1 MNLSRI
7 YGWLWIATGLL
18 GSCYREA
25 DDQFIVTDTV
35 VSPGK
40 ETNDRNSE
48 QNRWTYKQMKSNY
61 LWEEFLPDTAAL
73 SFAGAPKP
81 FFEKLRYEGDRFS
94 YIEPNTDFETS
105 SLYDRYGLDYAS
117 YQTAEGELVHRALLV
132 RKGTQAAKM
141 GLKRGDWFQITEN
154 TPTAVGLLK
163 GSVQGGS
170 FRPQERL
177 ELPAQMQEE
186 GYVAAV
192 WLDSVYRV
200 DDRRVAYL
208 FYSEFMDAS
217 GILNNPYRAELK
229 AAFVKFKQQGATDLI
244 VDLRYNHGG
253 YVSIC
258 QYLASLILP
267 DEFLG
272 EVSGYHSYNKRLAAE
287 QYAKTGNAEEV
298 LFFAGANIVGGSNLG
313 LRKAYFII
321 TGQSASA
328 SESLINSLS
337 PLIGV
342 VKIGETSTGKGVGS
356 WTIQSR
362 EYQWQL
368 QPITFRYYNRDHETV
383 PDSGLTPDLFADE
396 TQADVLYELGDS
408 RELLLRTA
416 LDEIGGRALRSEPSG
431 GKTELIPLAGQTSR
445 RKTEGY
451 IHLFKP

>member
-1 MNLSRI
+1 MNLLRT
-7 YGWLWIATGLL
+7 YGWLCIATGLL
-18 GSCYREA
+18 GACYREA
-25 DDQFIVTDTV
+25 PDQFISAGTN

-40 ETNDRNSE
+40 ETNDRNAD
-48 QNRWTYKQMKSNY
+48 QNRWTYKQMKSAY

-73 SFAGAPKP
+73 SFDGAPKP
-81 FFEKLRYEGDRFS
+81 FFEKLRYGGDRFS
-94 YIEPNTDFETS
+94 YIELNPDFETY

-117 YQTAEGELVHRALLV
+117 YQTAGGELVHRALLV
-132 RKGTQAAKM
+132 RSETQAAKK
-141 GLKRGDWFQITEN
+141 GLKRGDWFQVTEH
-154 TPTAVGLLK
+154 TETAVGLLK
-163 GSVQGGS
+163 GSVQGGN
-170 FRPQERL
+170 FRPQQRL
-177 ELPAQMQEE
+177 DLQAQTQEE
-186 GYVAAV
+186 GYAAAV
-192 WLDSVYRV
+192 LLDSVYRV

-208 FYSEFMDAS
+208 FYAEFMDVS
-217 GILNNPYRAELK
+217 GVLNNPYRAELK
-229 AAFVKFKQQGATDLI
+229 TAFAKFKQQGATDLI
-244 VDLRYNHGG
+244 VDLRYNRGG

-298 LFFAGANIVGGSNLG
+298 LFFAGANIIGGSNLG
-313 LRKAYFII
+313 LGKTYFII

-368 QPITFRYYNRDHETV
+368 QPITFRYYNREHQTV

-396 TQADVLYELGDS
+396 TQAGVLYELGDS

-416 LDEIGGRALRSEPSG
+416 LNEIGGRELRSESTG
-431 GKTELIPLAGQTSR
+431 EKIELIPAGGPTSR
-445 RKTEGY
+445 RRRTEGY
-451 IHLFKP
+451 IHIF